1 METFLSFLGMSVW
14 GYVHLSA
21 VALRGQ
27 KRAVDPVELES
38 QVVLSSLM
46 GMLGTKLRSSA
57 KAQSSPEPPLW
68 PLYVL
73 CMHLLIRK
81 FTC

>member
-1 METFLSFLGMSVW
+1 MSVW
-14 GYVHLSA
+14 GYVYLNA

-46 GMLGTKLRSSA
+46 GMLGTKLRSS
-57 KAQSSPEPPLW
+57 KAVSANRLQRLSLHPSHLSGLDVYYVHIFSSGNSPL
-68 PLYVL
+68 
-73 CMHLLIRK
+73 
-81 FTC
+81 